1 MTYKSKE
8 INPFLRLGTTSA
20 IISTILIFW
29 VFIAKVDVI
38 ANTNGKIIT
47 ESKNQTISI
56 LETSSLDKIL
66 VKEGDTV
73 HKNQVVA
80 ILENTLQNSIQKQNN
95 NELNFYQLRI
105 RALDSLIENRSF
117 NKKDTDDISQF
128 TQISAEF
135 SSRKLTYEN
144 NLLQSQ
150 AELLQ
155 SESELQANSLNLSKL
170 KNSKESWL
178 NQINSY
184 EKMKDS
190 GFISKL
196 SADEKIR
203 EAKEKIEEIKVQE
216 SVVNSTQ
223 AKISQLSMKNKTI
236 KSDFIQQLLKEK
248 TEISQKIKS
257 LEEELNKSNYN
268 LNAKT
273 LLSPVDGYVKEIATN
288 SHKSVITQG
297 NTLMTIVP
305 KDEKLKAEI
314 FVKNSDIGYIEIN
327 QPVNLKIETFAFQKY
342 GLLHGIV
349 NKISPDST
357 EDKETRQNLYRV
369 EVIFDKDYLEKD
381 HKKYFIKPGMI
392 VNADVILSKRTIFEY
407 LTSPLQ
413 KTILESAREK

>member
-170 KNSKESWL
+170 KNSKESWS

>member
-170 KNSKESWL
+170 KNSKESWS

-236 KSDFIQQLLKEK
+236 KSDFTQQLLKEK